1 MNGKRGYEGRISHS
15 GAQEVKA
22 PFSTGGKAK
31 GGNVL
36 RADDL
41 RVGRGDKSGK
51 NK

>member
-22 PFSTGGKAK
+22 PFSVGGKAK

-36 RADDL
+36 RGDDL
-41 RVGRGDKSGK
+41 RAGRGGKPGK